1 MDNEKILDISWGT
14 IAKISVV
21 LVLFYLIYSIRDIL
35 IWIIFALIISF
46 LFNPAINFL
55 HRRGIP
61 RVVSAIFVYVVIF
74 GFLGL
79 IIFLMAPLFISETQK
94 FSQFFPQYFEKIAP
108 SLRGLGIE
116 AFKSLE
122 VFIQTLQ
129 EWLVQASTS
138 ILGALS
144 AIFGGILSVITIFIL
159 ALFLS
164 IEEKDIE
171 RGIKIISPRKYEA
184 YILNIW
190 RSCQNKVSIW
200 FGTKILGCIF
210 VAVTSYIALYLFDI
224 DYSLALSLFAGV
236 ANIIPLI
243 GPIIAGA
250 LIVIFAAFDSL
261 LKAIFILIAFILI
274 QQIESN
280 ILAPILTKRFIGL
293 SPVLVL
299 IALMIGGKLWG
310 IMGAILAIPLLGI
323 IAEFLRDFLKKRKEE
338 AETETAL

>member
-14 IAKISVV
+14 LIKIGVAI
-21 LVLFYLIYSIRDIL
+21 LLFYLIYSIRDIL
-35 IWIIFALIISF
+35 IWLIFALIISF

-55 HRRGIP
+55 HRRYIP
-61 RVVSAIFVYVVIF
+61 RLAAVAIVYIAIF
-74 GFLGL
+74 GFFGL
-79 IIFLMAPLFISETQK
+79 VIFLMAPLFISEIQK

-116 AFKSLE
+116 AFKSFE
-122 VFIQTLQ
+122 VFTQALQ
-129 EWLVQASTS
+129 GWLIKASSS
-138 ILGALS
+138 IFGALS
-144 AIFGGILSVITIFIL
+144 AIFGGILSAITIFIL
-159 ALFLS
+159 SLFLS

-171 RGIKIISPRKYEA
+171 KAIRIISPKKYEN

-210 VAVTSYIALYLFDI
+210 VGVAIFVALYLFKI

-243 GPIIAGA
+243 GPIISGV
-250 LIVIFAAFDSL
+250 LIVIIAALGSW
-261 LKAIFILIAFILI
+261 LKAIFILIVFILI
-274 QQIESN
+274 QQVESN
-280 ILAPILTKRFIGL
+280 ILGPILTKRFIGL

-299 IALMIGGKLWG
+299 IAFLIGGKLLG
-310 IMGAILAIPLLGI
+310 ILGAVLSIPLLGI
-323 IAEFLRDFLKKRKEE
+323 IAEFLKDFLKKRKEE
-338 AETETAL
+338 QAEAL